1 MLSASSEMLSAS
13 SKNLA
18 FLHKKV
24 TSLTKCNIIRF
35 RTKVDAIATFGKMS
49 YRAPKTGFI
58 FLKIFFDM
66 NSL

>member
-1 MLSASSEMLSAS
+1 MLPASSELFAE
-13 SKNLA
+13 NLA
-18 FLHKKV
+18 FLPKKV
-24 TSLTKCNIIRF
+24 TFLTKYNIIRF

-58 FLKIFFDM
+58 FLKTFFDM